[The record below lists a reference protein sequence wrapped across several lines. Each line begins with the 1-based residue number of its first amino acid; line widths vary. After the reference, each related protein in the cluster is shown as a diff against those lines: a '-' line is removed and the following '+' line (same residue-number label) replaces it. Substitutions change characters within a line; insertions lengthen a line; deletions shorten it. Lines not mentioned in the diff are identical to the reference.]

1 MLCTCRRSY
10 CTSEHTT
17 ASPNGS
23 AQMSDSVPAEDIE
36 KLRQMLE
43 EKEENLEKIQ
53 LKANDF
59 EVRT

>member
-1 MLCTCRRSY
+1 
-10 CTSEHTT
+10 
-17 ASPNGS
+17 
-23 AQMSDSVPAEDIE
+23 MSDSVPAEDIE